1 MDGPAGLTIEALCTA
16 ADRTRGSFYH
26 HFQDHGAFVEALMLA
41 WKQRHTLDIAE
52 QALAEKGDL
61 RARKLSDLAN
71 RLDHRLE
78 QAVRQFAQ
86 SDLRAQEIVRDV
98 DDLRTGFVARLYEAG
113 GMEPALAA
121 DVAKIEYAAFV
132 GSQIV
137 WPDMPADERFALDR
151 RFAQLVAM
159 ATETGSRK

>member
-1 MDGPAGLTIEALCTA
+1 
-16 ADRTRGSFYH
+16 
-26 HFQDHGAFVEALMLA
+26 MLA

-52 QALAEKGDL
+52 QTLAEKGDL

-113 GMEPALAA
+113 GMEP
-121 DVAKIEYAAFV
+121 
-132 GSQIV
+132 G
-137 WPDMPADERFALDR
+137 PAICL
-151 RFAQLVAM
+151 L
-159 ATETGSRK
+159 